1 MPDDKIIKEPDKG
14 LNLRIQEAKED
25 IASTINKTELPPGI
39 VLMIL
44 NEFTLQTQAQ
54 NAQMIAAEKK
64 KYEEEVKKNGKE
76 IHKDRLGE

>member
-25 IASTINKTELPPGI
+25 IASAINKTKLPPGVI
-39 VLMIL
+39 LMIL
-44 NEFTLQTQAQ
+44 QEFTMQTQTQ
-54 NAQMIAAEKK
+54 NAQMIAAEKQ

>member
-1 MPDDKIIKEPDKG
+1 MPDDKNIEQPEKG
-14 LNLRIQEAKED
+14 LNLRIQEARED

-54 NAQMIAAEKK
+54 NAQMIAAEKQ

>member
-25 IASTINKTELPPGI
+25 IASAINKTKLPPGVI
-39 VLMIL
+39 LMIL
-44 NEFTLQTQAQ
+44 QEFTMQAQTQ
-54 NAQMIAAEKK
+54 NAQMIAAEKQ

-76 IHKDRLGE
+76 IRKA

>member
-25 IASTINKTELPPGI
+25 IASAINKTKLPPGVI
-39 VLMIL
+39 LMIL
-44 NEFTLQTQAQ
+44 QEFTMQAQTQ

>member
-1 MPDDKIIKEPDKG
+1 MPDGKNIKEPDKG

-25 IASTINKTELPPGI
+25 IASAINKTKLPPGVI
-39 VLMIL
+39 LMIL
-44 NEFTLQTQAQ
+44 QEFTMQAQTQ
-54 NAQMIAAEKK
+54 NAQMIAAEKQ

>member
-14 LNLRIQEAKED
+14 LNLRIQEARED

-64 KYEEEVKKNGKE
+64 KYEEEVNKNGKE

>member
-25 IASTINKTELPPGI
+25 IASAINKTKLPPGVI
-39 VLMIL
+39 LMIL
-44 NEFTLQTQAQ
+44 QEFTMQAQTQ
-54 NAQMIAAEKK
+54 NAQMIAAEKQ
-64 KYEEEVKKNGKE
+64 KYEEEVEKNGKE

>member
-25 IASTINKTELPPGI
+25 IASAINKTKLPPGVI
-39 VLMIL
+39 LMIL
-44 NEFTLQTQAQ
+44 QEFTMQAQTQ
-54 NAQMIAAEKK
+54 NAQMIAAEKQ

>member
-1 MPDDKIIKEPDKG
+1 MPDDKNIEQPEKG
-14 LNLRIQEAKED
+14 LNLRIQEARED

>member
-1 MPDDKIIKEPDKG
+1 MPDDKNIKEPDKG

-25 IASTINKTELPPGI
+25 IASAINKTKLPPGVI
-39 VLMIL
+39 LMIL
-44 NEFTLQTQAQ
+44 QEFTMQAQTQ
-54 NAQMIAAEKK
+54 NAQMIAAEKQ